1 MLEEH
6 NAILGGYWK
15 IGNFN
20 FRLKKK
26 EKIEWFEYVRRA
38 DIYCREGWG
47 RGTLETAFKL
57 ADSLLNLNLF
67 SLSSTNSGHLSC

>member
-1 MLEEH
+1 LIVSLTTAAVSNRKRGGRLALPSFFSLSPLSLSLAVKRLEEH

-26 EKIEWFEYVRRA
+26 E
-38 DIYCREGWG
+38 
-47 RGTLETAFKL
+47 
-57 ADSLLNLNLF
+57 N
-67 SLSSTNSGHLSC
+67 